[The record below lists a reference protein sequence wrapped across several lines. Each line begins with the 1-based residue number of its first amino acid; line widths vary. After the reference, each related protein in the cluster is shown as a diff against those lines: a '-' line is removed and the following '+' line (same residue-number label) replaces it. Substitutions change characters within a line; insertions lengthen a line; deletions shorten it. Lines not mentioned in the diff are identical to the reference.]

1 MFLKQKE
8 SQYDWHTGD
17 KEGKRYEVRGF
28 VKLGRGSESILTQW
42 GSPWRLVSKE
52 VTRADLRS
60 KRSLGC
66 AVIIDS
72 GVARLEMGAQIRSHG
87 SQLGK

>member
-1 MFLKQKE
+1 M
-8 SQYDWHTGD
+8 
-17 KEGKRYEVRGF
+17 
-28 VKLGRGSESILTQW
+28 
-42 GSPWRLVSKE
+42 SKE